1 MKSSHRK
8 KIVAL
13 AAIPLFALS
22 AIGCSTGE
30 TGPGESTGA
39 PEKIDLVLA
48 HSFGEAHA
56 HHRCGVQVI
65 ADRINEQEDLGMNI
79 EVFAN
84 SQLGGDIDRVT
95 SVSQGDI
102 DIDLQGPSGLS
113 GSYAP
118 VGMFDTAYA
127 FESPDHIF
135 RFLDGE
141 ESQGIKDGLLKELN
155 LRTITGFYFGD
166 RTFSANTPIRTPD
179 DLKGIRIRFPN
190 SPAYLANAESM
201 GAEVVAVA
209 FEELFLALQ
218 QGIAD
223 GQENPIPTIKDM
235 SLDEV
240 QKFVSLNRHQ
250 VGMQLLVFNE
260 DSWKKLSTKQQ
271 DAFTKIATEVRAEN
285 RACIESDVQT
295 IIDDWKKSGKVTVVE
310 DVDRQAFIDKAEKFW
325 LQKYTGAELE
335 LYKTIRNMPKK

>member
-1 MKSSHRK
+1 MSSRHTK
-8 KIVAL
+8 LIVGL
-13 AAIPLFALS
+13 AAVPLI
-22 AIGCSTGE
+22 AIGLVACSPNEPAPSNGTE
-30 TGPGESTGA
+30 GPAEVT
-39 PEKIDLVLA
+39 ELILA

-65 ADRINEQEDLGMNI
+65 ADRINEREDLGLKI

-118 VGMFDTAYA
+118 VGIFDTSYA
-127 FESPDHIF
+127 FDGPDHIF
-135 RFLDGE
+135 EFLDSDL
-141 ESQGIKDGLLKELN
+141 SQSLKDGLESELN
-155 LRTITGFYFGD
+155 LHTVTGFFFGN
-166 RTFSANTPIRTPD
+166 RTFSANKPIRHPD
-179 DLKGIRIRFPN
+179 DLQGIRIRFPN

-201 GAEVVAVA
+201 GVEVVAVA

-223 GQENPIPTIKDM
+223 GQENPIPTVKDM

-240 QKFVSLNRHQ
+240 QSHVSLNNHQ
-250 VGMQLLVFNE
+250 IGLQLLVFNK
-260 DSWKKLSTKQQ
+260 DSWDSLTDAQR
-271 DAFTKIATEVRAEN
+271 DAFTEIATEVRAEN
-285 RACIESDVQT
+285 RACIEADTQS
-295 IIDDWKKSGKVTVVE
+295 IIDEWKANGKVTVVE
-310 DVDRQAFIDKAEKFW
+310 DVDRQAFIDKAEAFF
-325 LQKYTGAELE
+325 LNHFTGAELD
-335 LYKTIRNMPKK
+335 LYKSIRAAR

>member
-1 MKSSHRK
+1 MSSRQLK
-8 KIVAL
+8 GIVGLTAVPLIAL
-13 AAIPLFALS
+13 GLVA
-22 AIGCSTGE
+22 CSPSDPAPTNG
-30 TGPGESTGA
+30 TDGPAEVT
-39 PEKIDLVLA
+39 ELILA

-65 ADRINEQEDLGMNI
+65 ADRVNERADLGLKI

-118 VGMFDTAYA
+118 VGIFDTAYA
-127 FESPDHIF
+127 FEGPDHIF
-135 RFLDGE
+135 AFLDGE
-141 ESQGIKDGLLKELN
+141 ESQGLKDGLHDSLN
-155 LRTITGFYFGD
+155 LHTVTGFYFGD
-166 RTFSANTPIRTPD
+166 RTFSANKPIRTPD
-179 DLKGIRIRFPN
+179 DLQGVRIRFPN

-201 GAEVVAVA
+201 GVEVVAVA

-223 GQENPIPTIKDM
+223 GQENPIPTVKDM

-240 QKFVSLNRHQ
+240 QDYVSLNRHQ
-250 VGMQLLVFNE
+250 VGLQLLVFNN
-260 DSWKKLSTKQQ
+260 DSWEALTDAQR
-271 DAFTKIATEVRAEN
+271 DAFTEIATEVRAEN
-285 RACIESDVQT
+285 RACIEADEKA
-295 IIDDWKKSGKVTVVE
+295 IIDEWKANGKVTVIE
-310 DVDRQAFIDKAEKFW
+310 DVDRQAFIDKAEAYW
-325 LQKYTGAELE
+325 NQKYTGEELE
-335 LYKTIRNMPKK
+335 LYQTIRSMAK